1 MSSVEGRVCVVTGAA
16 RGLGQAIAAALGA
29 AGGRLALCDV
39 LDAELAAMRLER
51 IDERTLSAEVPT
63 EVGVHALFDALAAI
77 GVRVMAL
84 RNAANRLEQLFFDL
98 LDNARERPGDPV

>member
-1 MSSVEGRVCVVTGAA
+1 MDSLLA
-16 RGLGQAIAAALGA
+16 RLHASRYILELD
-29 AGGRLALCDV
+29 RPLAV
-39 LDAELAAMRLER
+39 LPELAAMRLER